1 MRAWRVHACVF
12 ALGMLVVVAVNLLTN
27 LSAGIVG
34 DWTAWWS
41 LWALLGWGAGIGLH
55 GLVVWMNRPLPWPG
69 G

>member
-1 MRAWRVHACVF
+1 
-12 ALGMLVVVAVNLLTN
+12 MLVVVAVNLLTN